1 MEAVDT
7 TKRAFTLNRQM
18 GIGVTYLKSEVRF
31 NSTQDARVHCPPL
44 EELGEYS
51 VGWGIGLRESSITPH
66 LIPESVEFPSG
77 LAALL
82 VRLLLREAGR
92 LTTTLTWTKY
102 RIKHG

>member
-1 MEAVDT
+1 
-7 TKRAFTLNRQM
+7 M

-31 NSTQDARVHCPPL
+31 NSTQAARVHCPPL

-66 LIPESVEFPSG
+66 LIPESVEFLSR

-82 VRLLLREAGR
+82 VCLLHLREAGR
-92 LTTTLTWTKY
+92 LTTKLTWTKY
-102 RIKHG
+102 RIKQG